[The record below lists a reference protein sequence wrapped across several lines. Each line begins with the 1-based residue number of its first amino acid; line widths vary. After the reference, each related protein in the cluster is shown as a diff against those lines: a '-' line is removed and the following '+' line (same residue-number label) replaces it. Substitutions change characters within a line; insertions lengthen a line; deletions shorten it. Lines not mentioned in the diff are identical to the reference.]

1 MQEAVKAID
10 LVDFGARSTHATF
23 FKKGGENW
31 DNLVEFDDH
40 NLEYVVTQI
49 SVDLKMDQ
57 DKARLLLKKTVI
69 LRASSH
75 ARYTPSL
82 SYFSLTASI
91 HTLIHCSLSHSL
103 LH

>member
-10 LVDFGARSTHATF
+10 LVDFRARSTHATF

-31 DNLVEFDDH
+31 DNLVEFDDR

-49 SVDLKMDQ
+49 SVDLNMDQ

-69 LRASSH
+69 LRLKP
-75 ARYTPSL
+75 RENTPSL